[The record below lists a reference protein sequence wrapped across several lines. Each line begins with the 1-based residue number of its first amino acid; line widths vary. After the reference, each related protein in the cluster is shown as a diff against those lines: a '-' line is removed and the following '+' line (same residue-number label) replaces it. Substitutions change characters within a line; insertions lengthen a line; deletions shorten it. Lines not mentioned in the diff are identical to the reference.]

1 MKQQKVIIIVGPTAS
16 GKTSLSLQ
24 LAAHYKTSIISADS
38 RQCFHE
44 LNIGVAK
51 PPGEALHAIKH
62 YFINSHSIHDVV
74 NAQVF
79 ETYALNA
86 AQEIFKKNDVAIMAG
101 GTGMYIKAFCDGLDE
116 IPEVELSLR
125 EQIINA
131 YKEKGL
137 AWLQQEVQEKDPG
150 FWAVAE
156 QQNPQRLMRA
166 LEVVGSTG
174 RSITAFRNNVNKER
188 PFNII
193 KIGIDISK
201 PQLHANIEKRTD
213 EMMAEGLVEEV
224 GSLYAFKHIN
234 ALQTVG
240 YKEIFEYMEGKF
252 SLAEAVNQIKINT
265 RQYAKRQ
272 LTWFRKDKTIH
283 WLAGGNLTGSDF
295 ERLHLPF
302 VS

>member
-150 FWAVAE
+150 FWVVAE

-213 EMMAEGLVEEV
+213 EMVAEGLVEEV